1 MKVAFLVIR
10 NRFAAK
16 NVNEFI
22 DGIKKYS
29 ICEMHEINP
38 NTDGY
43 FEFDINEYDGICLHY
58 STIAFPMRVLRPFSN
73 SFRRRLKEFNGIKLA
88 FVQDEQRALLD
99 RIDFFN
105 EIGLDHL
112 FSPSPNR
119 NLTILY
125 PTRDCSF
132 RVSSIMTSYVM
143 PTRNSGDINIRN
155 RRKWDV
161 FYRGR
166 RSPNWLGE
174 NAKRKSEVGSV
185 FIEHINFANLK
196 VNISSAESLRI
207 YGNFWYHFLYLS
219 KSSLLTPSGTTIID
233 MDGRYL
239 EKWVKPDMPQIHVRE
254 PLELNNSMT
263 SPKLFEYAQWGTLII
278 SDHLIEIDEF
288 MPGHDYFLLDEK
300 MSNVQFLMDILNDDL
315 LRFDMTERARLKLIE
330 NKCFSYESLAQHF
343 DKVCSDLEQDTE
355 FFFRLPVNLS
365 RVSVDP
371 INFKLVFL
379 IKIIPTKIMN
389 GILWLINN
397 GIRTVKFCVLFI
409 WHLK

>member
-16 NVNEFI
+16 NVDEFI

-29 ICEMHEINP
+29 VHELVEINP
-38 NTDGY
+38 DLNGY
-43 FEFDINEYDGICLHY
+43 FEFDLNDYDCICLHY
-58 STIAFPMRVLRPFSN
+58 STIAFPMRVWRPFSS
-73 SFRRRLKEFNGIKLA
+73 SFRSRLKKFRGIKLA

-112 FSPSPNR
+112 FSPSPKR

-125 PTRDCSF
+125 PEKDCLF

-143 PTRNSGDINIRN
+143 PTRITENFNIRN
-155 RRKWDV
+155 TRKWDV

-166 RSPNWLGE
+166 KSPNWLGE
-174 NAKRKSEVGSV
+174 NAIRKSKIGYD
-185 FIEHINFANLK
+185 FIEHINLSSLK
-196 VNISSAESLRI
+196 LNISSSESLRI

-239 EKWVKPDMPQIHVRE
+239 EKWVKPDLPQRHVRD

-278 SDHLIEIDEF
+278 SDHLIEIKEF
-288 MPGHDYFLLDEK
+288 LPNHHYFLLNENLTNI
-300 MSNVQFLMDILNDDL
+300 SSLIDILNNDS
-315 LRFDMTERARLKLIE
+315 LRFSMTEGARLKLIE
-330 NKCFSYESLAQHF
+330 NKIFTYDSLAQDF
-343 DKVCSDLEQDTE
+343 DKICANLLEDAELKFRFTTNSTTVSDA
-355 FFFRLPVNLS
+355 
-365 RVSVDP
+365 P
-371 INFKLVFL
+371 IYFKFDFL
-379 IKIIPTKIMN
+379 IKIMPTKIIN
-389 GILWLINN
+389 AILWLVNN
-397 GIRTVKFCVLFI
+397 IIRTYFFCLSFI
-409 WHLK
+409 NHSR